1 MRYRERQIKEMS
13 NSLQLFCSQ
22 ILGGDMLQ
30 MYNLTH
36 PRRYSVLFLGKPLA
50 RELSD
55 KMMHQQKPPL
65 EDAELIIT
73 SVNFKNIALST

>member
-36 PRRYSVLFLGKPLA
+36 LR
-50 RELSD
+50 
-55 KMMHQQKPPL
+55 
-65 EDAELIIT
+65 
-73 SVNFKNIALST
+73 